1 LAVVS
6 KEAAGT
12 VSLREGI
19 LEVEGDSDFT
29 AEPVA
34 PGNRKTFPFIRKQG
48 VSMSKE
54 KLQSSTT

>member
-1 LAVVS
+1 MAVVS

-34 PGNRKTFPFIRKQG
+34 PSTDCVVCNCVACTELKPF
-48 VSMSKE
+48 
-54 KLQSSTT
+54 LA

>member
-1 LAVVS
+1 MAVVS

-19 LEVEGDSDFT
+19 LEVEGESDFT

-34 PGNRKTFPFIRKQG
+34 PRNNKRFPLIRKQ
-48 VSMSKE
+48 KHYE
-54 KLQSSTT
+54 

>member
-1 LAVVS
+1 MAVVS

-19 LEVEGDSDFT
+19 LEVEGESDFT

-34 PGNRKTFPFIRKQG
+34 PRNKKRFPLIKKQG
-48 VSMSKE
+48 HY
-54 KLQSSTT
+54 L

>member
-1 LAVVS
+1 MAVVS

-19 LEVEGDSDFT
+19 LEVEGESDFT

-34 PGNRKTFPFIRKQG
+34 PRNKRFPFIKKQEL
-48 VSMSKE
+48 SMSIE
-54 KLQSSTT
+54 KL

>member
-1 LAVVS
+1 MAVVS

-34 PGNRKTFPFIRKQG
+34 PSIRKDR
-48 VSMSKE
+48 
-54 KLQSSTT
+54 L